1 VSRAV
6 DPTPAAK
13 RPVGDLHNVLI
24 GRDMVDDRDRH
35 ALRMAA
41 ACRASTLWPAEQ
53 RLTGK

>member
-1 VSRAV
+1 
-6 DPTPAAK
+6 
-13 RPVGDLHNVLI
+13 VGDLHNVLI